1 MEKQT
6 HIAITLNMTPLQD
19 GTVFKSDIKNKY
31 VKSSFSLL
39 ETYSNVILEDKEIP
53 PAKFSLLFS
62 MLKIKDGRFC
72 QIVKMLAKSC
82 TVMHLNPPFLVG
94 KYFLSEEFFQQF
106 INMNKIIRKLWMLR
120 KEDPAQLQEYKMK
133 HRQIFRFNRKLLK
146 FLEQKFSHDW
156 VKNLQERANRHLEN
170 DEK

>member
-39 ETYSNVILEDKEIP
+39 ETYSNVILDDKEMP
-53 PAKFSLLFS
+53 PAKFSQLFS

-82 TVMHLNPPFLVG
+82 TPLLVG

-120 KEDPAQLQEYKMK
+120 KEDTA
-133 HRQIFRFNRKLLK
+133 
-146 FLEQKFSHDW
+146 
-156 VKNLQERANRHLEN
+156 
-170 DEK
+170 

>member
-1 MEKQT
+1 M
-6 HIAITLNMTPLQD
+6 PSQD
-19 GTVFKSDIKNKY
+19 RAVFKSNMESNC

-39 ETYSNVILEDKEIP
+39 ATYNNGIFKDKEIP
-53 PAKFSLLFS
+53 PAKFSLFLD

-82 TVMHLNPPFLVG
+82 TPLLVG

-156 VKNLQERANRHLEN
+156 VKNLQERVKRHNHLEN
-170 DEK
+170 EEI